1 MCARIRKSL
10 ALLAV
15 VASLGVLYGC
25 AEMEYVPGGQYF
37 LYHKQLPESKRAIEA
52 ARAAGKDKQCP
63 AEFQAAEAAMKEAYK
78 LYYACHTE
86 EAIAKANEAIAMA
99 HALCPAKPTPAPAP
113 APAPAPRAAAP
124 TASLSAASA
133 SVDPGSCTT
142 LNWNTTD
149 ASSASIEPVFGN
161 VEPNGSRQVCPK
173 STTTYTL
180 NASGP
185 GGSTSAT
192 ATVSVAE
199 KPKPTDKLTIH
210 VNFETNKSAIR
221 KADVDDLKKAEAF
234 ARKYSNCK
242 IEVDGYTD
250 STGNDKINTPLSE
263 RRADA
268 VKAYLVEHHAMDAD
282 RITTKGFGSSNPVA
296 DNKTAK
302 GRFQNRRAEI
312 LVFCQ

>member
-1 MCARIRKSL
+1 MRARIGKAL

-15 VASLGVLYGC
+15 AGSLVFVYGC
-25 AEMEYVPGGQYF
+25 AEMEYVSGGQYF
-37 LYHKQLPESKRAIEA
+37 FYHKQLPESKRAIEA

-78 LYYACHTE
+78 LYYACHTQ
-86 EAIAKANEAIAMA
+86 EAIAKANEAIAKA
-99 HALCPAKPTPAPAP
+99 NALCPPKPTPAPAP

-142 LNWNTTD
+142 LNWTTSE
-149 ASSASIEPVFGN
+149 ATSASIEPLFGN

-173 STTTYTL
+173 STTSYTL
-180 NASGP
+180 TATGP
-185 GGSTSAT
+185 GGSTTAAT
-192 ATVSVAE
+192 TISVAE

-210 VNFETNKSAIR
+210 VNFDTNKSDIR

-234 ARKYSNCK
+234 VRKYSNCK

-250 STGNDKINTPLSE
+250 STGSDKINNPLSE
-263 RRADA
+263 KRADA
-268 VKAYLVEHHAMDAD
+268 VKKYLVEHHAMDAD